1 MQAYLLSR
9 NICGQRGVPLNPRE
23 IIASL
28 RSPAAAEVSA
38 NTYWGVFCRGCSGA
52 IAFDRAPYHA
62 SGLGS
67 AGMKPGAILCAGGHL
82 YIYFPRDFRF
92 FDSLS
97 AIAEE
102 TMERNRAAYAARN
115 PSFKAAAASVASEVA
130 SGLWSSPAPKREV
143 A

>member
-1 MQAYLLSR
+1 MRTSSLGTT
-9 NICGQRGVPLNPRE
+9 CGQRGVRLTTRE

-28 RSPAAAEVSA
+28 RSPVAPETSG

-67 AGMKPGAILCAGGHL
+67 AGMKPGAIRCAHGHL

-92 FDSLS
+92 FDSPS

-102 TMERNRAAYAARN
+102 TMEQNRGAYAARN
-115 PSFKAAAASVASEVA
+115 PSYMTAAASVASEVA
-130 SGLWSSPAPKREV
+130 TGLWTDPAPKREV

>member
-1 MQAYLLSR
+1 MTT
-9 NICGQRGVPLNPRE
+9 RE

-28 RSPAAAEVSA
+28 PSRVPAESSGE
-38 NTYWGVFCRGCSGA
+38 TYWGVFCRGCSGE

-62 SGLGS
+62 DGLGS
-67 AGMKPGAILCAGGHL
+67 AGMKPGAIRCAAGHL

-97 AIAEE
+97 TIAEE
-102 TMERNRAAYAARN
+102 TMEQNRTAYAARN
-115 PSFKAAAASVASEVA
+115 PSFRRTAASVASEEPFKLR
-130 SGLWSSPAPKREV
+130 SDSAPKRV